1 MPTYWLSYF
10 PWLGDAPS
18 FGGPFV
24 ETKAGRPGVAKR
36 RKSRK
41 AQRVARRVGRH
52 A

>member
-1 MPTYWLSYF
+1 MPGFVEYF
-10 PWLGDAPS
+10 PWL
-18 FGGPFV
+18 FGGELTGRMSAREAV
-24 ETKAGRPGVAKR
+24 GRPGVAKR